1 VDEDASALGVTFEE
15 GDLTQNVDSSQMPIA
30 MMINSSKLKASGF
43 KLLKVFFSELE
54 SAAHCKITC
63 RRVTAA

>member
-1 VDEDASALGVTFEE
+1 MDEDASASGVTFKE
-15 GDLTQNVDSSQMPIA
+15 GDLTENVDSSQMPIA

-43 KLLKVFFSELE
+43 KLQKVFFSELE
-54 SAAHCKITC
+54 SAAHRKIRC